1 MTSSAGTNQTLLT
14 LRHDAPKDELGV
26 SGPIGTTK
34 KMSLFNAIK
43 SAVASEKTQT
53 NADKAK
59 QRLHVLLISDRGG
72 FNKPDFL
79 PKLRLEIIAVLQKYL
94 PDMDSEDVEIKYDS
108 NDADGTHILEMSVA
122 LEGSGAQKL
131 NISAGSR
138 QN

>member
-1 MTSSAGTNQTLLT
+1 M
-14 LRHDAPKDELGV
+14 

-34 KMSLFNAIK
+34 KMSLFTAIK
-43 SAVASEKTQT
+43 SALASEKTQT

-72 FNKPDFL
+72 LDKPDFL

-94 PDMDSEDVEIKYDS
+94 PDMNSDDVEIKYDS
-108 NDADGTHILEMSVA
+108 NEDDGTHILEMSVA
-122 LEGSGAQKL
+122 LEGDEAQKL
-131 NISAGSR
+131 NLSATH

>member
-1 MTSSAGTNQTLLT
+1 
-14 LRHDAPKDELGV
+14 
-26 SGPIGTTK
+26 
-34 KMSLFNAIK
+34 MSLFSAIK
-43 SAVASEKTQT
+43 SALANEKKET
-53 NADKAK
+53 NADMAK
-59 QRLHVLLISDRGG
+59 QRLHLLLISDRAGLA
-72 FNKPDFL
+72 KPDFL
-79 PKLRLEIIAVLQKYL
+79 PQLRLEIIAVLQKYL